1 MAATNGESL
10 SDEVPAKGTRA
21 ARLEVRVTNEQKT
34 LLQRAATILGR
45 SLSDFLVSS
54 AQETAT
60 RVIQEHETIRLS
72 KADRTALVT
81 TLLKPPE
88 PPARL
93 AKAAKA
99 YREKTGL

>member
-1 MAATNGESL
+1 MLAADAESL
-10 SDEVPAKGTRA
+10 DDEVSAKSPRA
-21 ARLEVRVTNEQKT
+21 ARLEARVTNEQKA
-34 LLQRAATILGR
+34 LLQRAAAILGR

-72 KADRTALVT
+72 KADRTAFVT
-81 TLLKPPE
+81 ALLKPPV
-88 PPARL
+88 PSARL